1 VQDEQPG
8 LVDLQASMTRS
19 LLGADAQGVDPEPG
33 QRGGQRPWPVI
44 ERRYQAAFEG
54 FAAGAGA
61 WLQIRRHHGLDGAAR
76 VYREVLTDAS
86 YPAEGHVVELTG

>member
-1 VQDEQPG
+1 
-8 LVDLQASMTRS
+8 
-19 LLGADAQGVDPEPG
+19 
-33 QRGGQRPWPVI
+33 VI
-44 ERRYQAAFEG
+44 ERRYQAALEG